1 LTGICFTSAK
11 ISPDVSKLLSTY
23 SCRRWLAQQGTFIVA
38 LLFISTGAIGQPS
51 PQKSWDYSLTVDGY
65 LVPDDTS
72 YATPTFTAD
81 HKKLHLE
88 GRYNYENLRTGS
100 VWIGYNFSVERKHWS
115 LELTPIAGGVF
126 GRTNGIAPG
135 CEMTFTYRN
144 LELYFSNEYVY
155 AFNRRSDSFYY
166 AWPQLSYPFFNWLR
180 VGAAAQRT
188 KAYKTEV
195 DVQRGFLV
203 GVFHENPNTNKT
215 TSFTTYVFNPGIT
228 TPTVVLEARFEF

>member
-1 LTGICFTSAK
+1 MPDLKLPLSLKRKQIQLFAFALFLSVSAEAF
-11 ISPDVSKLLSTY
+11 
-23 SCRRWLAQQGTFIVA
+23 CQN
-38 LLFISTGAIGQPS
+38 
-51 PQKSWDYSLTVDGY
+51 QKSWDYSLTVDGY
-65 LVPDDTS
+65 LVPDDVS

-115 LELTPIAGGVF
+115 LELIPIAGGVF
-126 GRTNGIAPG
+126 GSTNGIAPG
-135 CEMTFTYRN
+135 CEMTFTYRK

-155 AFNRRSDSFYY
+155 AFNRQSDSFYY

-215 TSFTTYVFNPGIT
+215 ISFTTYVFNPGIT